1 MAKHKNIIVF
11 AGKGGVGKT
20 TCAAATALYHANH
33 EVHTL
38 IISTDPTPSLADI
51 FETYSTQKPGRVNG
65 FLSLH
70 EIGPDEVKEM
80 WDSRFGHEVYQVF
93 SSFVAIEYPEF
104 VDFMTSLLP
113 GLRDE
118 FMVDYIRN
126 LRQNNNYDIIIWDTT
141 PLGQTLTLLE
151 TPALLR
157 QHLRLAPCIYSKL
170 KFGTKSH
177 EPVLDI
183 LKRWE
188 ILSAKNIDFLRVEVE
203 FRIVTIAEALAVNQL
218 RDVFSEIGKYGLQ
231 PSTLIV
237 NNLAQVDGSTFMNT
251 RSEEQRHYLN
261 IIHELASGISVK
273 EIPMFPREIKGAG
286 RLQEL
291 IKYL

>member
-1 MAKHKNIIVF
+1 VKYKNIIVF

-20 TCAAATALYHANH
+20 TCAAATALYYASR
-33 EVHTL
+33 EARTL

-51 FETYSTQKPGRVNG
+51 FEISSPQKPARVNE

-70 EIGPDEVKEM
+70 ELGPEEVKEM
-80 WDSRFGHEVYQVF
+80 WDNKFGHEVYEVF

-126 LRQNNNYDIIIWDTT
+126 LSQNNNFDVIIWDTA

-151 TPALLR
+151 TPAMLR
-157 QHLRLAPCIYSKL
+157 QHLRLAPRIYSQL
-170 KFGTKSH
+170 KFGAKSH

-183 LKRWE
+183 LKHWE
-188 ILSAKNIDFLRVEVE
+188 IISAKNIDFLHKEVE

-218 RDVFSEIGKYGLQ
+218 KDVFSEIGQYGLQ
-231 PSTLIV
+231 PSALIV
-237 NNLAQVDGSTFMNT
+237 NHLAQHDGSEFMNT
-251 RSEEQRHYLN
+251 RAEEQRRYLN
-261 IIHELASGISVK
+261 IIHEVASGIPVK
-273 EIPMFPREIKGAG
+273 EIPMFPGEIKGTS
-286 RLQEL
+286 RLLKL